1 MGPKSIRFLPHPADL
16 RVRVRAKDAA
26 GLFRALAAAMPRVLD
41 ADATGPRR
49 GVSFTKEAATREEL
63 LVAFLNELL
72 FLGEAR
78 GLVCVSARAGIS
90 REGGAWRG
98 RFTAYCRRRSRQ
110 GREVKA
116 ATHHGLALVRGRVG
130 LKCDIIF
137 DL

>member
-16 RVRVRAKDAA
+16 RVRARGKNTAE
-26 GLFRALAAAMPRVLD
+26 LFRALAAAMPRVLD
-41 ADATGPRR
+41 ADTVGDPTA
-49 GVSFTKEAATREEL
+49 VSFTKEAGSREEL

-78 GLVCVSARAGIS
+78 ALVCISARVSIRRQAAS
-90 REGGAWRG
+90 WRG
-98 RFTAYCRRRSRQ
+98 RFTACCRRRTRQ

-116 ATHHGLALVRGRVG
+116 ATHHGLALVRGRGG